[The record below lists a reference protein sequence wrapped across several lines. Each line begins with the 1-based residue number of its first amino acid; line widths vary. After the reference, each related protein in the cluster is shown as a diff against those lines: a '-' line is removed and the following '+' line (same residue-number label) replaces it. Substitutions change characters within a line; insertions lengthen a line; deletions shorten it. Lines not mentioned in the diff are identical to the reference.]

1 MPTYLST
8 QLDVTRP
15 LQFVGEGLLTTSSNF
30 ASKTNPTYT
39 NVGLNPVWS
48 LEYKPEAVEIRK
60 VGSMTRD
67 QKVKVF
73 ETGILNIK
81 THINTANGLDFAKW
95 CFNAPSSTGTIA
107 ESFDF
112 AWSYKVNTT
121 EYFARAQ
128 GCLPMSATLD
138 IADKGMVELSAKIFV
153 AKPILP
159 NASTFIGTGSW
170 ATASS
175 GAPFTHS
182 DGGSSPFTFNA
193 TTYGTKNFSMTASYE
208 LATDE
213 SSGDTNTLWA
223 RPTVKT
229 ITGSVEVYTKDL
241 NLLTD
246 AKNQTS
252 RTMSRVLKSAT
263 NTISFTDVVFN
274 DDSIDIPD
282 ADSSDPILSKLSYT
296 AGTVAIS

>member
-1 MPTYLST
+1 
-8 QLDVTRP
+8 
-15 LQFVGEGLLTTSSNF
+15 
-30 ASKTNPTYT
+30 
-39 NVGLNPVWS
+39 
-48 LEYKPEAVEIRK
+48 
-60 VGSMTRD
+60 
-67 QKVKVF
+67 
-73 ETGILNIK
+73 
-81 THINTANGLDFAKW
+81 
-95 CFNAPSSTGTIA
+95 
-107 ESFDF
+107 
-112 AWSYKVNTT
+112 
-121 EYFARAQ
+121 
-128 GCLPMSATLD
+128 
-138 IADKGMVELSAKIFV
+138 
-153 AKPILP
+153 
-159 NASTFIGTGSW
+159 
-170 ATASS
+170 
-175 GAPFTHS
+175 
-182 DGGSSPFTFNA
+182 
-193 TTYGTKNFSMTASYE
+193 MTASYE